1 MKKYVFKN
9 GFFGAVAAGFICLLS
24 SPGFSQVISI
34 VTPVSHQTYQL
45 PDPAKVQTAADAPT
59 AITSAE
65 TAAKALLADGAT
77 EKTAATTEQNDLN
90 KAETEKSEYVT
101 AATNFSKLDVEPY
114 KSDMNNY
121 NALGAKYTAA
131 LAKYNKAATANN
143 ALPSKNRKPA
153 TVAVLTKQKLQIDS
167 MSTQL
172 GAWKTKL
179 DGAKAKLDLKN
190 TALQK
195 QQKKYEADEQAA
207 TAKLKASKSKIYGI
221 LNQLTI
227 CASYAARCNGLL
239 NPKTGPAPV
248 STANGYFD
256 TAEYKSAVSGLS
268 AALQRLAAF

>member
-9 GFFGAVAAGFICLLS
+9 GFFGAAAAGFICLLS
-24 SPGFSQVISI
+24 SPGFGQVISI

-45 PDPAKVQTAADAPT
+45 PDPAKVQTAADAPA

-77 EKTAATTEQNDLN
+77 EKTSAAAEQNDLN

-101 AATNFSKLDVEPY
+101 AATNFSKQDVEPY
-114 KSDMNNY
+114 NFDMNNY
-121 NALGAKYTAA
+121 KALGAKYTASFA
-131 LAKYNKAATANN
+131 NYNKAATANN
-143 ALPSKNRKPA
+143 ALPAKDRKAA
-153 TVAVLTKQKLQIDS
+153 TVAALQKQKLKIDT
-167 MSTQL
+167 MGTQL
-172 GAWKTKL
+172 VAWKTKL
-179 DGAKAKLDLKN
+179 DAAKAKLDIKN
-190 TALQK
+190 AALQK

-239 NPKTGPAPV
+239 NPKTGPAPGNT
-248 STANGYFD
+248 SNGYFD